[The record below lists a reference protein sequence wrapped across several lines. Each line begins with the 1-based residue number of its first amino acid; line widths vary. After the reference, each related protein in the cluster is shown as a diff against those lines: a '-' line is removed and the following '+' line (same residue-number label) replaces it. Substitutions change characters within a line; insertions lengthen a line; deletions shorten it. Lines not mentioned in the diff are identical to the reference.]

1 MHSLK
6 TLVVVGVLA
15 IIGYALYQGLNN
27 GFQFEPPPMP
37 DGWENEVSDASG
49 IPSVNPGTQQ
59 TIESTPGTAPP
70 IGVMPAPGAA
80 PLNPPYADPA
90 TSISTSADSLP
101 PTTLS
106 ANQGDGDSGG
116 PAAGQGALPPGVTSL
131 GPAAGTLSPSTPGP
145 SAGAAGPSNVPTA
158 PYDQLPPT
166 STTQSPST
174 TGDRYGDYPPA
185 NQNTTNQDT
194 SPSATAT
201 PNQAPSATSSTNA
214 AFGVAMS
221 TANDQLNR
229 GQMDQALMTLSLW
242 YEKAGLSDQEQEQ
255 LTALLDQVAGTVIYS
270 QKHLLEAAYQVRPGD
285 RLDDIAR
292 NYKVPPGLLVK
303 INGIRDA
310 NNLTPGQEL
319 KVIRGPFNAQ
329 INTTSGVLTLFLGG
343 YYGGRF
349 KVHTGP
355 EFDGIVGSFVVT
367 SKNRAHTSFGG
378 HPWIELGQG
387 YASAAGSP
395 SGAPSISIVGM
406 DLPSQVANG
415 TSQGQIGVSVQDAD
429 DLFDI
434 LSQGSKVTI
443 IR

>member
-1 MHSLK
+1 MNSLK
-6 TLVVVGVLA
+6 TVVVVGVLA
-15 IIGYALYQGLNN
+15 IVGYGLYQGLNN

-37 DGWENEVSDASG
+37 DGWENEGAGASG
-49 IPSVNPGTQQ
+49 IPSVDPGTQQ
-59 TIESTPGTAPP
+59 TLVSGPGTAPP
-70 IGVMPAPGAA
+70 IGAMPAPGAA

-90 TSISTSADSLP
+90 TSISTAGDALP
-101 PTTLS
+101 PTTLPV
-106 ANQGDGDSGG
+106 NQGGGDGGG
-116 PAAGQGALPPGVTSL
+116 PATGQGLALPGVSSL
-131 GPAAGTLSPSTPGP
+131 GPAAGTLSPGANGST
-145 SAGAAGPSNVPTA
+145 AGATSQTNGQSA
-158 PYDQLPPT
+158 PYDQLPPAGT
-166 STTQSPST
+166 GQLSST
-174 TGDRYGDYPPA
+174 TGDRYSDYQA
-185 NQNTTNQDT
+185 VNQGTT
-194 SPSATAT
+194 PSATGT
-201 PNQAPSATSSTNA
+201 PDQAPTAASSTNA
-214 AFGVAMS
+214 AFAVAMS
-221 TANDQLNR
+221 TAKDQLNR

-242 YEKAGLSDQEQEQ
+242 YEKSGLSDQEQQQ
-255 LTALLDQVAGTVIYS
+255 LTTLLDQVAGTVLYS
-270 QKHLLEAAYQVRPGD
+270 QKHLLEAAYQVRAGD

-310 NNLTPGQEL
+310 INLTAGQEL
-319 KVIRGPFNAQ
+319 KVVRGPFNAQ

-387 YASAAGSP
+387 YASAAGSTL
-395 SGAPSISIVGM
+395 GAPSISIVGM
-406 DLPSQVANG
+406 DVPSQAASG
-415 TSQGQIGVSVQDAD
+415 TNQGQIGVSVQDAD